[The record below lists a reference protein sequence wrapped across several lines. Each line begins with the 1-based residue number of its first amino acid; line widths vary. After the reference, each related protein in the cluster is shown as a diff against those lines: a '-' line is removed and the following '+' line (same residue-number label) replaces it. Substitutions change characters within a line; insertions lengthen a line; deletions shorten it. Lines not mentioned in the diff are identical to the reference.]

1 MMQFSANMNPSI
13 VPKADKETTMPAESS
28 ILLIEDHTDIAEMV
42 TAYLENRGFTVDYA
56 ADGVTGL
63 HLAVSNNYDAI
74 VLDLMLPG
82 MDGLSVCSKLR
93 SEARKD
99 TPVIML
105 TARDTLDDK
114 ITGLE
119 TGADDYLI
127 KPFAIKELEARLLSL
142 IRRSRG
148 EVSREVLRIA
158 DLTLDTST
166 LCVERNGV
174 KLTLTPISFKI
185 LCVLMRAS
193 PSVVSR
199 RDLERQVWGDILPDS
214 DTLRSHL
221 YNLRKVIDKP
231 FEQQLLHTIQ
241 GRGYKVTAPDANG

>member
-1 MMQFSANMNPSI
+1 MQS
-13 VPKADKETTMPAESS
+13 ESS
-28 ILLIEDHTDIAEMV
+28 ILLVEDHTDIAEMV
-42 TAYLENRGFTVDYA
+42 TAYLENRGFVVDYA

-63 HLAVSNNYDAI
+63 HLAVSNDYDAI
-74 VLDLMLPG
+74 VLDLTLPG
-82 MDGLSVCSKLR
+82 MDGLDLCARLR
-93 SEARKD
+93 NDARKD

-114 ITGLE
+114 VTGLS

-127 KPFAIKELEARLLSL
+127 KPFAIKELEARLVSL
-142 IRRSRG
+142 IRRSQG
-148 EVSREVLRIA
+148 ETAREVLRIG
-158 DLTLDTST
+158 DLQVDTATLEVDRSGQI
-166 LCVERNGV
+166 LS
-174 KLTLTPISFKI
+174 LTPISYKL

-199 RDLERQVWGDILPDS
+199 RELERKVWGDILPDS

-231 FEQQLLHTIQ
+231 FDQPLLQTIQ
-241 GRGYKVTAPDANG
+241 GSGYRIVAPDQHG